1 MYPFR
6 ITQREASGRGLE
18 TLKLK
23 RWAGRT
29 GAKPRYTEF
38 MTHAE
43 RIEVLERETAASK
56 ERMDHAE
63 KLLIQVIEANNQTA
77 QTVGLL
83 AGKMDRFVDADEPA
97 PFGPPLS
104 NRLT

>member
-63 KLLIQVIEANNQTA
+63 KLLLQVIEANNQTA

-83 AGKMDRFVDADEPA
+83 AEKMDRFVDAV
-97 PFGPPLS
+97 F
-104 NRLT
+104 NRPNGH